1 LPCPAGSFEGGNTG
15 GNAAGD
21 ISIAY
26 SQFPA
31 PNDNS
36 YGTNAVGWPS
46 GHTFNN
52 LTGSDKAGFQILRPN
67 GTIAVSFNIDYI
79 SASTLNSPPSGYR
92 SLGPFGGDGGIVVNS
107 TPALVN
113 NGTQITWDTS
123 FARDLNGPAV
133 WGAIPTWPTPTYFVG
148 GVQTAATLP
157 PATNGANLLSNSPPV
172 DCSMA
177 TDPNCII
184 QYGVPKGIQYPLAVP
199 NPWTAS
205 YNNPEYTTSGGPIPT
220 GSRDPAHVDG
230 WNFQDMFFVTF
241 KAAYLTAIGFDF
253 SNYDIADFDPA
264 TNTFTCDPNKWCIA
278 PNPTALHNSPAK
290 PCPSVSPS
298 PTPTPTPCVC
308 ALTVTARAVSSKT
321 VTITIRNDGCA
332 DEFIT
337 NLALSWPQ
345 GINGN
350 LTKIKLDGDTLW
362 TGATGSPINFGVP
375 PLTADANKRKIKKGE
390 SDKLIF
396 EFQNNAAPLN
406 NAAYSG
412 SATFQSGCQL
422 DFGLPTP

>member
-1 LPCPAGSFEGGNTG
+1 
-15 GNAAGD
+15 
-21 ISIAY
+21 
-26 SQFPA
+26 
-31 PNDNS
+31 
-36 YGTNAVGWPS
+36 
-46 GHTFNN
+46 
-52 LTGSDKAGFQILRPN
+52 
-67 GTIAVSFNIDYI
+67 
-79 SASTLNSPPSGYR
+79 
-92 SLGPFGGDGGIVVNS
+92 
-107 TPALVN
+107 
-113 NGTQITWDTS
+113 
-123 FARDLNGPAV
+123 
-133 WGAIPTWPTPTYFVG
+133 
-148 GVQTAATLP
+148 
-157 PATNGANLLSNSPPV
+157 
-172 DCSMA
+172 
-177 TDPNCII
+177 
-184 QYGVPKGIQYPLAVP
+184 
-199 NPWTAS
+199 
-205 YNNPEYTTSGGPIPT
+205 
-220 GSRDPAHVDG
+220 
-230 WNFQDMFFVTF
+230 MFFVTF